1 MSIERSFPPCKRKKL
16 SKKSWWMLSRYRV
29 IQILRPVFSYPPY
42 HWYAF
47 QDFYELLWR
56 GDWFF
61 SFRTRNTS
69 GSAKPTNHK
78 LEIRYPYTF
87 YARRFVSIA
96 GVIAIHLYFAFCNYI
111 GAAKR
116 EEGRRR
122 RRRSK
127 KNSKKKKEED
137 PCSFLRWLWI
147 YSWIEERFT
156 LHVGTHYS
164 YGSEK
169 TNANVVML
177 RHVKGEDLDVR

>member
-1 MSIERSFPPCKRKKL
+1 MSIERSFPLCKRKKL

-47 QDFYELLWR
+47 QDFTSCFEEETGSSR
-56 GDWFF
+56 FEHGTRPARPSQRIINSKSDI
-61 SFRTRNTS
+61 RTHFTLAVSSRSLALSRYICILHFVITS
-69 GSAKPTNHK
+69 
-78 LEIRYPYTF
+78 E
-87 YARRFVSIA
+87 RR
-96 GVIAIHLYFAFCNYI
+96 
-111 GAAKR
+111 K
-116 EEGRRR
+116 EEGRRRR

>member
-1 MSIERSFPPCKRKKL
+1 MN
-16 SKKSWWMLSRYRV
+16 V
-29 IQILRPVFSYPPY
+29 IQIPGDPDPPTSFFLS
-42 HWYAF
+42 AVSLIRVSR
-47 QDFYELLWR
+47 FYELLWR

-69 GSAKPTNHK
+69 GSAKLTNHK

-122 RRRSK
+122 RRRR
-127 KNSKKKKEED
+127 SKKKFEKKKRRRSVFFS
-137 PCSFLRWLWI
+137 PLVMNIFMNRRTFYITRW
-147 YSWIEERFT
+147 YT
-156 LHVGTHYS
+156 LLVR
-164 YGSEK
+164 K
-169 TNANVVML
+169 RKNKRKRCNVET
-177 RHVKGEDLDVR
+177 R